1 MRNPHA
7 FRYRGSIDE
16 PESEAGWFLLTDEPT
31 EAKLMVIKFVLKIM
45 ITEVELFV
53 VVRIQHVCVTF
64 RVTPAMLWLN
74 AIQFQF
80 YCSE

>member
-31 EAKLMVIKFVLKIM
+31 KAKLMVIKFVLKIM
-45 ITEVELFV
+45 ITEVV
-53 VVRIQHVCVTF
+53 VVRTQHVCVTF
-64 RVTPAMLWLN
+64 SSYPGHVVAK
-74 AIQFQF
+74 
-80 YCSE
+80 CD